1 MKSGRILLVSFALL
15 CATSAFADEVPPE
28 ACTGRN
34 CMQKNA
40 KPAQECEGEDCA
52 QLPAQ
57 GMTECSGRNC
67 DAIPA
72 QPDSGPQ
79 IETVEPEPSK

>member
-1 MKSGRILLVSFALL
+1 
-15 CATSAFADEVPPE
+15 
-28 ACTGRN
+28 
-34 CMQKNA
+34 MQKNA

-57 GMTECSGRNC
+57 GMTECSGQNC

-79 IETVEPEPSK
+79 IETVEPQPAQ